1 MEIIVLCGIPASG
14 KSTFCEK
21 ELEDN
26 FEVISLD
33 CLRDRGKE
41 LRAINECLTQGKSFV
56 IDNTNIIKEDR
67 ERYIDIAR
75 KKHIPIACCF
85 FKPNVKKSIERN
97 IGRGSKGGRFVP
109 EVVIYN
115 MNNKFEIPSYD
126 EGFNDIYLIEE
137 EHAGYNAVRVKST
150 SYIENINKSQIDVVC
165 KDSRL
170 DDKEKSKKE
179 SDGYIYVLANRV
191 NDSVFVGTRKDIES
205 KEELLADI
213 IKRNNGSNQLSEVI
227 REIGKE
233 NLYIKHVEKFKG
245 LDNCWKKVTIG
256 KFLKKF
262 GGKAMT
268 SYQERYIELYEEKVE
283 KSSDKMKESND
294 EVLKETHMLYVL
306 ANRVNSKV
314 YVGSRKKYIKED
326 ELLSDIF
333 AKNSGK
339 NALALAIKDIGQD
352 NFYIKGV
359 KYISCSK
366 NDLVCEIGK
375 TLIENGSDCL
385 VKYQTSNIEE
395 VLI

>member
-21 ELEDN
+21 ELKDN

-33 CLRDRGKE
+33 YLRDRGKE
-41 LRAINECLTQGKSFV
+41 LRTINECLAQGKSFV
-56 IDNTNIIKEDR
+56 IDNTNITKEDR

-75 KKHIPIACCF
+75 KKHMSITCCF
-85 FKPNVKKSIERN
+85 FKPNIKKSIERN
-97 IGRGSKGGRFVP
+97 IGRGSKGGRLVP

-126 EGFNDIYLIEE
+126 EGFNDIYFIEE
-137 EHAGYNAVRVKST
+137 EYAGYNAIRVKST
-150 SYIENINKSQIDVVC
+150 SYIENINKSQLDVVC
-165 KDSRL
+165 KDIKV

-245 LDNCWKKVTIG
+245 LDNYWKKVTIG

-339 NALALAIKDIGQD
+339 NALAIAIKDIGQN
-352 NFYIKGV
+352 NFYIKGI
-359 KYISCSK
+359 KYIDCSK

-385 VKYQTSNIEE
+385 VKYQTRNIEE
-395 VLI
+395 ALS